1 MSGIRPPSFDTIFM
15 TLGTDPVD
23 LAVDDRLLPWPPDVA
38 GWTEDDPAYFEYATR
53 EVFIQCTAGAARWR
67 ESDAA
72 PASDAEGHLLERGDG
87 VVVSITRRARSG
99 RGFWIWRGTVGTK
112 IAISP
117 AAPSPSRDATL
128 DVPVE
133 PDTS

>member
-1 MSGIRPPSFDTIFM
+1 MTIKPEPFDTIFL

-23 LAVDDRLLPWPPDVA
+23 LGVNATLLPWPPAVA
-38 GWTEDDPAYFEYATR
+38 GWTEDDPAFFEYATR
-53 EVFIQCTAGAARWR
+53 EVFIQTIAGSAKWR
-67 ESDAA
+67 ESDAE
-72 PASDAEGHLLERGDG
+72 PASDAEGHLLGLGDG
-87 VVVSITRRARSG
+87 VVASITRRARSG

-117 AAPSPSRDATL
+117 AAPSPSRDATYDAL
-128 DVPVE
+128 VE